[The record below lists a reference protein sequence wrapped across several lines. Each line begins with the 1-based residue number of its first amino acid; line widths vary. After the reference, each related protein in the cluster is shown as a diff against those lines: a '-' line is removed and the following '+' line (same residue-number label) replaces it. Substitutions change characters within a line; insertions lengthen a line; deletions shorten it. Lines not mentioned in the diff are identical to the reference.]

1 MAYQRRE
8 YKLVNVD
15 NGTSIILNSTV
26 TNNEPKGWNESDYT
40 IKRSVKNFSITTT
53 LSNNLEFTGSGA
65 RFLLDAYNSKGVEAN
80 VKMFETRFNPNTDVP
95 YIFTIADF
103 DFSEIQRTKTTVQ
116 IPFTSGGLNQ
126 LLKAKLKDKFEFT
139 RLESITGETIQP
151 LQTNEFAV
159 INRPLFLDS
168 LLESK
173 DQDKDNYQFRM
184 GFADDYRYG
193 FLSLPMSVSYNS
205 DDSVLSVVKDQF
217 FVIGGEY
224 SGGFLPLEPLDN
236 NRGQLFYYN
245 SITEKT
251 LKLQINLSGFLR
263 LVNNDDLER
272 RHLSFRLCIFDG
284 GDNPSLQ
291 IPLLS
296 NNDTLNTPHFP
307 EYNNFQT
314 LLNVNQVLAGGND
327 TNFSVNQELEVELQ
341 EGQSVG
347 VMLFGGGN
355 FEELFGNANCD
366 VDLTNFIGSIQVEE
380 FSVRNDLPRRSKCI
394 LNKNVG
400 KQAMSIINNDPNTY
414 YSDFFNNGDFKLS
427 GVSSGKWI
435 RGFLDDSI
443 TFSFKDWLDN
453 CNSLFNMGYNI
464 ELVNGKETLVHE
476 PLKHFFR
483 PETKIC
489 IKEQVSNVKRSV
501 AKEFVFN
508 TIRSGYKKPS
518 GDNLYEE
525 VNGLN
530 EFNTSNEYI
539 TPITRVI
546 QEYDIESPFRADS
559 EGKELTVRK
568 SIRLFPTEDYRT
580 DKTIFNLDLKNEG
593 TNVLAE
599 RVWQDD
605 YETEPQGVFSPD
617 TATGLRLTP
626 YRNMERHFW
635 FINNSLTKYP
645 EKYIRY
651 SSSRGNSELI
661 TKKVGEEDK
670 KENGDFKINSLENAI
685 FVNEW
690 IEFEYPVD
698 FDLISQVNGYSEVN
712 GRRIPNMYF
721 KVEFVNEFNQK
732 EYGYLFELQ
741 PNKEGKWKLLKAV

>member
-15 NGTSIILNSTV
+15 NGTSIILNSTG
-26 TNNEPKGWNESDYT
+26 TNNEPKGWDESDYT

-80 VKMFETRFNPNTDVP
+80 VKMFETRFNPNTDAP
-95 YIFTIADF
+95 YIFTIVDF
-103 DFSEIQRTKTTVQ
+103 DFSEMQRTKTTVQ

-151 LQTNEFAV
+151 LQTSEFAV
-159 INRPLFLDS
+159 INRPIYLDS
-168 LLESK
+168 KAETAEANRQSVDLIINIFEDGKTIGVPSTVIYDSDDRFVSALPNQIDDTPTTGLSATCFYYLNDIDKVFNLSISFSSFITALSINNTDLLALDLVIYENGAALDVK
-173 DQDKDNYQFRM
+173 QRIRLKEYLNINDTTINE
-184 GFADDYRYG
+184 
-193 FLSLPMSVSYNS
+193 LVEVSYNDES
-205 DDSVLSVVKDQF
+205 FELKENESLALQWYANTPDDLTF
-217 FVIGGEY
+217 FTLKQQSID
-224 SGGFLPLEPLDN
+224 FKI
-236 NRGQLFYYN
+236 Q
-245 SITEKT
+245 ITE
-251 LKLQINLSGFLR
+251 
-263 LVNNDDLER
+263 
-272 RHLSFRLCIFDG
+272 
-284 GDNPSLQ
+284 
-291 IPLLS
+291 
-296 NNDTLNTPHFP
+296 
-307 EYNNFQT
+307 
-314 LLNVNQVLAGGND
+314 
-327 TNFSVNQELEVELQ
+327 FS
-341 EGQSVG
+341 
-347 VMLFGGGN
+347 
-355 FEELFGNANCD
+355 
-366 VDLTNFIGSIQVEE
+366 T
-380 FSVRNDLPRRSKCI
+380 RNDLPRRSKCI

-400 KQAMSIINNDPNTY
+400 KQGMSIINNDPNTY

-427 GVSSGKWI
+427 GVTSGKWI

-443 TFSFKDWLDN
+443 TFSFKDWLEN

-483 PETKIC
+483 PETKIY

-539 TPITRVI
+539 TPITRVV

-580 DKTIFNLDLKNEG
+580 DKTIFNLDLKDEG

-645 EKYIRY
+645 DKYIRY
-651 SSSRGNSELI
+651 SSSRGNSDLI
-661 TKKVGEEDK
+661 TKKAGEEEK
-670 KENGDFKINSLENAI
+670 KENGNFKINSLENAI

-698 FDLISQVNGYSEVN
+698 FDLINQVNGYSEVN

-741 PNKEGKWKLLKAV
+741 PNKEGKWKLLKAI